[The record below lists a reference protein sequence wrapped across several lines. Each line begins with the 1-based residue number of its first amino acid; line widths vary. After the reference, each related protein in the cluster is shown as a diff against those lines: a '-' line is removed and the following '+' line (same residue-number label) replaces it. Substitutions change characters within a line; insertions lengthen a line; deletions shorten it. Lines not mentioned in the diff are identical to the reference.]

1 MIRSINHVTIVSAVF
16 PIVADTTP
24 RINAITA
31 LNVAA
36 QTPII
41 ILIDNPLT
49 VLANISLP
57 SQSVPN
63 GYFRQ
68 GGIFFLEK
76 SVTFAASL
84 QKLPPIQTVARN
96 TTAITSQITSVF
108 LRFHL
113 LLISFPAR
121 LLASCCLSFKDAVIF
136 FIFPHPLC
144 VLSGQLLHKEYLRSD
159 FRQR

>member
-16 PIVADTTP
+16 PIVADTIP

-36 QTPII
+36 LTPII

-84 QKLPPIQTVARN
+84 QKLPPIQTAARN
-96 TTAITSQITSVF
+96 ATAITNQSTNVF

-113 LLISFPAR
+113 RLIPFPVR
-121 LLASCCLSFKDAVIF
+121 FPVSCCLSFEDAVIF

-144 VLSGQLLHKEYLRSD
+144 ELSDQ
-159 FRQR
+159 